1 MIRINL
7 LPPEIGQKRKDEHR
21 WQWVIIGGIVAAV
34 VFAGVF
40 MLLQLQVSMKQ
51 GEVASVK
58 QQAAVL
64 GEQAQRFQ
72 IFQEKQADLAVR
84 RGIVASALA
93 GRVDWSRLLSEV
105 ALVLP
110 SDIYLIQM
118 GAAQPLAGAAGL
130 PGTPG
135 QLTIGGKALD
145 VPNDV
150 PDLGYRSIAK
160 LLSRL
165 AELQQLDGVW
175 LTNSVK
181 PAAATGSIAQTDFF
195 ITFGVTAEISAPAT
209 ATASSPGVPAPPS
222 Q

>member
-1 MIRINL
+1 VIRINL
-7 LPPEIGQKRKDEHR
+7 LPPEIGQKRRDEHR
-21 WQWVIIGGIVAAV
+21 WQWVIVGGIVVAV

-40 MLLQLQVSMKQ
+40 MFMQLQVSMKQ

-64 GEQAQRFQ
+64 AEQAQRFQ
-72 IFQEKQADLAVR
+72 IFQEKQADLAIR
-84 RGIVASALA
+84 RGIVAGALA

-110 SDIYLIQM
+110 SDVYLVQM
-118 GAAQPLAGAAGL
+118 GAAQPAVGTAGL
-130 PGTPG
+130 PSTPG
-135 QLTIGGKALD
+135 QLTISGKALD

-175 LTNSVK
+175 LTNSAK
-181 PAAATGSIAQTDFF
+181 PAAATGSAAQSDFF
-195 ITFGVTAEISAPAT
+195 ITFGVTAEIAASAT
-209 ATASSPGVPAPPS
+209 ATTSGVPAPPS